1 MSAIGNFRGLSWA
14 IANSAVGQGE
24 PRQPTNRRPDKST
37 AVGRGA
43 CGWLYWVFS
52 AALEMTLPSLSP
64 EMPMISKIR
73 EPSPVPTAWKA
84 SR

>member
-1 MSAIGNFRGLSWA
+1 MIAIGILRGLSWA
-14 IANSAVGQGE
+14 IAEPAVGQRE

-52 AALEMTLPSLSP
+52 AALEMTLPSVSP
-64 EMPMISKIR
+64 EMPMISTIR
-73 EPSPVPTAWKA
+73 EPAPVPGAWKVA
-84 SR
+84 Q

>member
-1 MSAIGNFRGLSWA
+1 MSATGILCRLSWV

-52 AALEMTLPSLSP
+52 AALEMTLPSLLP
-64 EMPMISKIR
+64 EIPMISTIR
-73 EPSPVPTAWKA
+73 EPAPVPGAWKVA
-84 SR
+84 P

>member
-1 MSAIGNFRGLSWA
+1 MSAIGILRGLSWA
-14 IANSAVGQGE
+14 IAEPAVGQRE

-43 CGWLYWVFS
+43 CGWVYWVFS

-64 EMPMISKIR
+64 ETSMISTIR
-73 EPSPVPTAWKA
+73 EPSPVPGARKA

>member
-1 MSAIGNFRGLSWA
+1 MSAIGNFRGLSWT
-14 IANSAVGQGE
+14 IANSAVRQGE

-64 EMPMISKIR
+64 ETSMISTIR
-73 EPSPVPTAWKA
+73 EPAPVPGVRKA
-84 SR
+84 AQ

>member
-14 IANSAVGQGE
+14 IANSAVRQGE
-24 PRQPTNRRPDKST
+24 QRQPTNRRPDKST

-52 AALEMTLPSLSP
+52 AARDVAQPSLLP
-64 EMPMISKIR
+64 EMPMISTIR
-73 EPSPVPTAWKA
+73 EPAPVPGAWKVA
-84 SR
+84 Q

>member
-14 IANSAVGQGE
+14 IANSAVKQRE

-52 AALEMTLPSLSP
+52 AAREAGQPSLSP
-64 EMPMISKIR
+64 EMLMISTIR
-73 EPSPVPTAWKA
+73 EPSPIPSAWKA

>member
-1 MSAIGNFRGLSWA
+1 MMVIACCRSLSW
-14 IANSAVGQGE
+14 ISAFTVGRPGE
-24 PRQPTNRRPDKST
+24 EGDTSEGRQDKST

-52 AALEMTLPSLSP
+52 AARQLVKAALLPKTLT
-64 EMPMISKIR
+64 ISMVQ
-73 EPSPVPTAWKA
+73 EPSPVRSPRKT